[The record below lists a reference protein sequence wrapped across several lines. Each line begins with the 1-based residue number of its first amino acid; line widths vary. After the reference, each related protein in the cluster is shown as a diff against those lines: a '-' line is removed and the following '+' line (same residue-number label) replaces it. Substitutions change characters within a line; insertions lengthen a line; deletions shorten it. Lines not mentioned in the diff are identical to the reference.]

1 MSVPAYAGP
10 RIDLREPDDNGAI
23 PLIPTA
29 IRRDDLKKYPP
40 GSPQWWLVRLEVAL
54 NDRATRIITYD
65 AYYEGRQQ
73 LAFATEQFRKAFG
86 RQFSAFADNWMQ
98 IVVDACE
105 ERLDVEGFR
114 IPSDD
119 PKADPTVGD
128 KEAWDIWQANGM
140 DAGSQMVH
148 TDSLVDEESYV
159 LIGPPE
165 NGYPKITAESP
176 FQMIVESGPGYGSA
190 RRAALKKWVEDGLA
204 YATLY
209 LPEFVYKF
217 VSSKPLRSN
226 QTKIE
231 WVKRTVQGEEWPLRN
246 LAGEVPVVP
255 FCNRPR
261 LARPPRSEIADL
273 IPIQDAINKL
283 FMDMLVASEYAG
295 FRQRVATGVEIPT
308 DPETGQPLT
317 DLMTMAMDRF
327 LHTEESEAKFYTL
340 EASDLGNYTNAI
352 AMAIQHLASRS
363 STPPHYFLASMG
375 NFPSGEALKAA
386 ETGLVSK
393 VKRKM
398 RLYGESWEE
407 VMRLA
412 FLFAEKT
419 DKADAARSAETIWR
433 DPESRTESEH
443 IDAIV
448 KMSSLGVP
456 SEMLWEKSGYFSPQ
470 DIDRMK
476 TMLANGAEVATP
488 PADTGTQAGG

>member
-1 MSVPAYAGP
+1 LPEA
-10 RIDLREPDDNGAI
+10 DDNGAI
-23 PLIPTA
+23 PLVPSVISGNDSRKFPQ
-29 IRRDDLKKYPP
+29 
-40 GSPQWWLVRLEVAL
+40 GSPQWWLVRLEKAL
-54 NDRATRIITYD
+54 NERAGRIMIYD
-65 AYYEGRQQ
+65 HYYEGRQQ

-114 IPSDD
+114 IPSRG
-119 PKADPTVGD
+119 KQDPTVGD
-128 KEAWDIWQANGM
+128 AEAWDIWQANGM

-148 TDSLVDEESYV
+148 TDALVDAESYV
-159 LIGPPE
+159 LVGPAEEGSP
-165 NGYPKITAESP
+165 YPKITGESP
-176 FQMIVESGPGYGSA
+176 FQMIVESGAGYGA
-190 RRAALKKWVEDGLA
+190 PRRAALKKWREDDLA

-209 LPEFVYKF
+209 LPDAVYKF
-217 VSSKPLRSN
+217 VSKAPLKSN

-231 WVKRTVQGEEWPLRN
+231 WVRRVVGSEAWPLAN
-246 LAGEVPVVP
+246 DAGVVPVVA

-273 IPIQDAINKL
+273 LPIQDGINKL

-317 DLMTMAMDRF
+317 DLMTMALDRF
-327 LHTEESEAKFYTL
+327 LHTEDADAKFYTL

-393 VKRKM
+393 VRRKM
-398 RLYGESWEE
+398 RLFGEDWEE
-407 VMRLA
+407 VIRLA
-412 FLFAEKT
+412 FLFAGKT
-419 DKADAARSAETIWR
+419 GKAQAARAAETIWH

-448 KMSSLGVP
+448 KLSSLNVP
-456 SEMLWEKSGYFSPQ
+456 EEMLWEKSGWFSPQ
-470 DIDRMK
+470 EIQRMK
-476 TMLANGAEVATP
+476 DMLAAGAAVATP
-488 PADTGTQAGG
+488 PPDTGTQAGG